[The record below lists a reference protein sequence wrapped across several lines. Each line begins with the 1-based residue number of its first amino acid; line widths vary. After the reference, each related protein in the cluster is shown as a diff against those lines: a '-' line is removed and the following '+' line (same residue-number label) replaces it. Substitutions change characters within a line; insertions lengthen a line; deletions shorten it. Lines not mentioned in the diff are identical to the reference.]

1 MPDHGPRV
9 VRTPHPVATPN
20 PWYVCPRPNPAA
32 DRRLFIFPYAGGS
45 PSAFIN
51 WLDALP
57 GNVETFIAHYPGR
70 GSRFNDP
77 PIRDFDSLVGS
88 LLQTIQPLTE
98 KPFAFFGHSMG
109 GLVAFEL
116 ARQVRGGNLHAPR
129 ILFVSACGA
138 PQMPDP
144 NHPIH
149 SLPDSEFLQSLNR
162 LNGVPAE
169 VLQNLEMMQLLT
181 PMLRA
186 DFAVAETYRFNPGSP
201 PLDCPIIAFGGTEDP
216 RVSRERIEGW
226 AVQTNSRF
234 EIINL
239 PGDHFFV
246 NTAKDSIL
254 QSVSGEIQSLFPSI

>member
-1 MPDHGPRV
+1 LPDYGQRVGRAPR
-9 VRTPHPVATPN
+9 TVATPN

-32 DRRLFIFPYAGGS
+32 DIRLFIFPYAGGS
-45 PSAFIN
+45 PPAFTH
-51 WLDALP
+51 WLDTLP
-57 GNVETFIAHYPGR
+57 GNVETFFAHYPGR
-70 GSRFNDP
+70 GSRYNEP
-77 PIRDFDSLVGS
+77 PIHDFDSLVGS
-88 LLQTIQPLTE
+88 LLQAIQPLTD

-116 ARQVRGGNLHAPR
+116 ARQLRGENLRAPR

-138 PQMPDP
+138 PQLPDP
-144 NHPIH
+144 NPLIH
-149 SLPDSEFLQSLNR
+149 SLPDSEFLQTLKK

-169 VLQNLEMMQLLT
+169 VLQNLEMMQLLA

-186 DFAVAETYRFNPGSP
+186 DFEAVETYRFKPGLP
-201 PLDCPIIAFGGTEDP
+201 PLDCPIIAFGGTDDP

-226 AVQTNSRF
+226 VVQTSSRF

-254 QSVSGEIQSLFPSI
+254 QSVSSEIQSLFPSI